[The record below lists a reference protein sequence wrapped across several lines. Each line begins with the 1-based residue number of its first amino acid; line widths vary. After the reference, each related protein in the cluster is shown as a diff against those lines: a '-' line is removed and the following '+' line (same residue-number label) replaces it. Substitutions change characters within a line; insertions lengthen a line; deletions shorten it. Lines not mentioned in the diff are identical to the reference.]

1 MDTRQF
7 MEEFVNRQ
15 IESSP
20 EKAFL
25 DPQTE
30 LITQMTRESDLEDR
44 VLQVSQKPEEEDIPE
59 EEPPQQFTETE
70 AEQTPDAETADI
82 ETQEGDDAE
91 PAAPPEEEGPL
102 AEPSPPVDSAS
113 EVAVPAVPAASEI
126 PPAAFILP
134 QESSV
139 DPAEAM
145 PVAEEQTADLVLP
158 DHLRTS
164 RFVPDDLPFDFD
176 QMLEIAQNQPGVPTI
191 DSYQSRGGDP
201 SLMEQLPPLP
211 DMPDLTDVT
220 TQPSTDFAD
229 SKIAALSKFWQQQ
242 ERY

>member
-44 VLQVSQKPEEEDIPE
+44 VSQVSQKPEEEDIPE

-113 EVAVPAVPAASEI
+113 EVAVPIVPAASEI
-126 PPAAFILP
+126 PPAMFTLP
-134 QESSV
+134 QESSTE
-139 DPAEAM
+139 PAVVM
-145 PVAEEQTADLVLP
+145 PVIEEQAEDLELP
-158 DHLRTS
+158 DHLRTA
-164 RFVPDDLPFDFD
+164 RFVPGDLPFDFD
-176 QMLEIAQNQPGVPTI
+176 QMLEIAQSQPSVPAI
-191 DSYQSRGGDP
+191 DSYQSSGGDP
-201 SLMEQLPPLP
+201 ELLKELPPLP
-211 DMPDLTDVT
+211 GMPDALDVS

-229 SKIAALSKFWQQQ
+229 AKVIELSKHWRQQ

>member
-44 VLQVSQKPEEEDIPE
+44 VSQVSQKPEEEDIPE

-70 AEQTPDAETADI
+70 AEQTPDAEAADI
-82 ETQEGDDAE
+82 GTQEGDDAE

-126 PPAAFILP
+126 PLSARPLTILHP
-134 QESSV
+134 TKS
-139 DPAEAM
+139 
-145 PVAEEQTADLVLP
+145 
-158 DHLRTS
+158 
-164 RFVPDDLPFDFD
+164 
-176 QMLEIAQNQPGVPTI
+176 PG
-191 DSYQSRGGDP
+191 
-201 SLMEQLPPLP
+201 
-211 DMPDLTDVT
+211 TDVRM
-220 TQPSTDFAD
+220 PGLFVFARRLCEVGQD
-229 SKIAALSKFWQQQ
+229 MVRSSLTNSSIIRWRDTSKHGRKKCA
-242 ERY
+242 